1 MPIPKKFDR
10 LSNRVSVNTIVET
23 EYIAGESISDRSI
36 VSISTDGTLMVSD
49 STSEQSIARII
60 GMSDGQYVAGEY
72 VNLIMPGQIVI
83 VDNDEVSP
91 GDELWCLNGIMTAYD
106 SIDDELWTRIVGVV
120 VKSGKMFFQLG
131 PVQRKGTD

>member
-83 VDNDEVSP
+83 IDNDEVSP
-91 GDELWCLNGIMTAYD
+91 GDELWCLNGTMTDYD
-106 SIDDELWTRIVGVV
+106 SIDDDMWTRIVGVV

-131 PVQRKGTD
+131 PVQQKGID